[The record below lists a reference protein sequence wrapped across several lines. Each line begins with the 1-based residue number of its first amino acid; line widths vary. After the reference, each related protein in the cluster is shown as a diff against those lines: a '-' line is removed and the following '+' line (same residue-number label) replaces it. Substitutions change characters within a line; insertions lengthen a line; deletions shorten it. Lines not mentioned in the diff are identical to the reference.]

1 MPQDFNF
8 RPDNAYVTNHLSP
21 NDIHNVQVWQEE
33 TLDYQFSFHTQ
44 HEAGWP
50 CYLVETDGPNR
61 NLPKINL
68 KVPGNAPLL
77 QGESVRDNDIG
88 ANFAAVIRANIPQFQ
103 TLARAYY
110 DVETDEPVTGP
121 LWVVRYTCNKDK
133 KAPVLTF
140 GLPRRAQGNMASA
153 FWSNMKGRTTKP
165 SCKLHRNSACL
176 VETVVLIPANESA
189 AVKTHYNDS
198 GEVINL

>member
-1 MPQDFNF
+1 LPQHFHF
-8 RPDNAYVTNHLSP
+8 RPDDAYVTAHLSP
-21 NDIHNVQVWQEE
+21 NDIQNIQVWQDEG
-33 TLDYQFSFHTQ
+33 LAYQFSFHTQ

-50 CYLVETDGPNR
+50 CYLVEPDGPNR

-77 QGESVRDNDIG
+77 EGGNVRDNHVG
-88 ANFAAVIRANIPQFQ
+88 ADFAAVIRANIAHFQ
-103 TLARAYY
+103 TLAAAYY
-110 DVETDEPVTGP
+110 DVETDEPVAGP
-121 LWVVRYTCNKDK
+121 LWVVRYTCNRDRR
-133 KAPVLTF
+133 APVLTF

-165 SCKLHRNSACL
+165 TCRLHRNSGCL
-176 VETVVLIPANESA
+176 DEAVVLLQANEASA
-189 AVKTHYNDS
+189 IKTHYNDS